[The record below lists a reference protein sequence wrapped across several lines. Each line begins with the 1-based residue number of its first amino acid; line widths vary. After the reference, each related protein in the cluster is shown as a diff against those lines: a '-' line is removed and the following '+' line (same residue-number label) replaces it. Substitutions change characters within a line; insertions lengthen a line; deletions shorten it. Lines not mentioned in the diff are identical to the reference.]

1 MISQRMHRA
10 LFRLAAAVWLQAMV
24 GSLGASAEDKPL
36 WELGAGFTGL
46 SFPDYRGSD
55 QTRSYL
61 LPIPYFIY
69 RGEFLKADRNGVRGT
84 FFNTDRVELNG
95 SLNASFPVDSKDN
108 RARQGM
114 SDIKPTVEVG
124 PAVDWTMW
132 RSDDGS
138 RALTLQ
144 VPARAGFTVQSSPRF
159 IGWVFTP
166 RINLDL
172 GNFAGLPGWNVG
184 LLGGPRYSSR
194 QYHDYFYSVA
204 LADATPWRSAYNA
217 GGGYAGTQFLASV
230 SKRFPSWW
238 FGAFA
243 RYDSLAGA
251 VFEDSPLVK
260 QRHYAAAGFAVAW
273 VFDESAQKVRD
284 GD

>member
-1 MISQRMHRA
+1 MTCRSAHR
-10 LFRLAAAVWLQAMV
+10 LLSRLAIAVCVLAIS
-24 GSLGASAEDKPL
+24 GNAGAEGKPL
-36 WELGAGFTGL
+36 WEVGAGVTGL

-55 QTRSYL
+55 QTRIYF
-61 LPIPYFIY
+61 LPIPYFVY

-84 FFNTDRVELNG
+84 FFNNDSVELNA

-114 SDIKPTVEVG
+114 ADIKPTVEVG

-132 RSDDGS
+132 RSPDNS
-138 RALTLQ
+138 RILTLQ
-144 VPARAGFTVQSSPRF
+144 VPARAAFTVQSSPKF

-166 RINLDL
+166 RLNLDL
-172 GNFAGLPGWNVG
+172 VNFAGMQGWNVG
-184 LLGGPRYSSR
+184 LLSGPRFSSR
-194 QYHDYFYSVA
+194 QHHAYFYSVA
-204 LADATPWRSAYNA
+204 PADARPGRNAYDA
-217 GGGYAGTQFLASV
+217 GGGYAGTQFLASL

-273 VFDESAQKVRD
+273 IFDESKHMVVD